1 MLSDSS
7 ASADSENLLMGSGR
21 FLSCG
26 VLMVPDSMAK
36 TTSATS
42 NSKKIK
48 EPCGER

>member
-7 ASADSENLLMGSGR
+7 ASADSENLLVGARR

-26 VLMVPDSMAK
+26 VPMVPDRMAK
-36 TTSATS
+36 TTSTTS